1 VPALRQKIL
10 IVEDDRDL
18 RRMFRQ
24 SLQMAGF
31 EVREAGDGSTALR
44 SIDHDPPDLVVL
56 DLMLQ
61 MIDGL
66 TIRDELSNNVHTRHI
81 PVVIVTGS
89 ALDLDHLDVCVLR
102 KPVLPD
108 QLVDAVRKCLSAG
121 PPGSSIR

>member
-1 VPALRQKIL
+1 LRQKVL

-31 EVREAGDGSTALR
+31 EVREAGDGPTALR

-66 TIRDELSNNVHTRHI
+66 TIRAELATNVHTRHI

-108 QLVDAVRKCLSAG
+108 RLVEAVRRCLAAG
-121 PPGSSIR
+121 PPASAEE